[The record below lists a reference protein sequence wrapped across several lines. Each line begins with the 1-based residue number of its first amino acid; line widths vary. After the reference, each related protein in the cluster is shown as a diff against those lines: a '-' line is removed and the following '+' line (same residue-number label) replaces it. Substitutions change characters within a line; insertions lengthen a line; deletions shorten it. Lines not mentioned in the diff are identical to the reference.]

1 MALRSLEETK
11 PFVVVDSIVFINYA
25 TISNSMIENAKH
37 ADLVT
42 AEQRSF
48 LKGLTFGPI
57 NR

>member
-1 MALRSLEETK
+1 
-11 PFVVVDSIVFINYA
+11 
-25 TISNSMIENAKH
+25 MIENAKH

>member
-11 PFVVVDSIVFINYA
+11 PFVVVDSIVCINYA
-25 TISNSMIENAKH
+25 TISNSIIENAKQ
-37 ADLVT
+37 AELVT
-42 AEQRSF
+42 PEQRSF